1 MNISDAESTVLSTR
15 ICSTTLPSQ
24 EWDEDVRII
33 AFFHGRPV
41 WLALLLSPPCRC
53 LSCVNSAFR
62 CHWCK
67 YRNLCTHDPTTCSFQ
82 EGRINVSEVRRFSVA
97 WQQSQKNQL
106 LCTADGLS
114 SDLTIFYSG
123 LSWSPYQSLH
133 VINKWYYKI
142 KKEATNGPPAEA
154 ISARL
159 LGLHFKSVKVTVSWD

>member
-1 MNISDAESTVLSTR
+1 MLHHS
-15 ICSTTLPSQ
+15 TLPR
-24 EWDEDVRII
+24 VRW
-33 AFFHGRPV
+33 GCKNNS
-41 WLALLLSPPCRC
+41 LLSWPA
-53 LSCVNSAFR
+53 CVAGPLTVSSLQVPVLCQQRLPLPLVQVPKPLHTWPHHLFLPGRQNQCFR
-62 CHWCK
+62 GK
-67 YRNLCTHDPTTCSFQ
+67 KVLCGMTAIP
-82 EGRINVSEVRRFSVA
+82 E
-97 WQQSQKNQL
+97 NQL